1 MKKLKW
7 NSSLKNKITS
17 VIATV
22 AAVTATLT
30 TTVHANIASSK
41 IATGTVKLVSD
52 ATSWLLVIA
61 PSVSVLLIIY
71 YLIRKGMSDEMEH
84 KKWNSRIIVT
94 IVSCIGA
101 VVASVLINVL
111 VGYYK

>member
-1 MKKLKW
+1 MKLT
-7 NSSLKNKITS
+7 NSFKRRIKG
-17 VIATV
+17 IA
-22 AAVTATLT
+22 AAAAMAAASALT
-30 TTVHANIASSK
+30 TTAYADIAGSK
-41 IATGTVKLVSD
+41 IATGTAKLVSD

-84 KKWNSRIIVT
+84 KKWNSRIVVT

-111 VGYYK
+111 VGYYN

>member
-1 MKKLKW
+1 MKLT
-7 NSSLKNKITS
+7 NSFKNKIKS

>member
-1 MKKLKW
+1 MMKQ
-7 NSSLKNKITS
+7 NHSLREKFKKVIIT
-17 VIATV
+17 VMA
-22 AAVTATLT
+22 ATLT
-30 TTVHANIASSK
+30 LTQSVSADIAGSK

-84 KKWNSRIIVT
+84 KKWNSRIVVT

-111 VGYYK
+111 VGYYQ

>member
-1 MKKLKW
+1 MKLT
-7 NSSLKNKITS
+7 NSFKRKIKGKAAS
-17 VIATV
+17 VAV
-22 AAVTATLT
+22 AVSTLT
-30 TTVHANIASSK
+30 TTAYADIAGSK

-84 KKWNSRIIVT
+84 KKWNSRIVVT

-101 VVASVLINVL
+101 VVDSVLINVL
-111 VGYYK
+111 VGYYN

>member
-1 MKKLKW
+1 MKLT
-7 NSSLKNKITS
+7 NSFKRKIKG
-17 VIATV
+17 IAAAAMAV
-22 AAVTATLT
+22 ASALT
-30 TTVHANIASSK
+30 TTAYADIAGSK
-41 IATGTVKLVSD
+41 IATGTAKLVSD

-84 KKWNSRIIVT
+84 KKWNSRIVVT

-111 VGYYK
+111 VGYYN

>member
-1 MKKLKW
+1 MKLT
-7 NSSLKNKITS
+7 NSFKRKIKG
-17 VIATV
+17 IA
-22 AAVTATLT
+22 AAAMTAASALT
-30 TTVHANIASSK
+30 TTAYADIAGSK
-41 IATGTVKLVSD
+41 IATGTAKLVSD
-52 ATSWLLVIA
+52 AASWLLVIA

-84 KKWNSRIIVT
+84 KKWNSRIVVT

-111 VGYYK
+111 VGYYN

>member
-1 MKKLKW
+1 MKLT
-7 NSSLKNKITS
+7 NSFKRKIKG
-17 VIATV
+17 IA
-22 AAVTATLT
+22 AAMAAASALT
-30 TTVHANIASSK
+30 TTAYADIAESK
-41 IATGTVKLVSD
+41 IATGTAKLVSD

-84 KKWNSRIIVT
+84 KKWNSRIVVT

-111 VGYYK
+111 VGYYN

>member
-1 MKKLKW
+1 MKKQNLT
-7 NSSLKNKITS
+7 LMGKIKKVILTS
-17 VIATV
+17 M
-22 AAVTATLT
+22 AVMLTLT
-30 TTVHANIASSK
+30 QTVSADIAGSK
-41 IATGTVKLVSD
+41 IATGTVKLVAD

-84 KKWNSRIIVT
+84 KKWNSRIVVT

-111 VGYYK
+111 VGYYQ

>member
-1 MKKLKW
+1 MKLT
-7 NSSLKNKITS
+7 NSFKRKIKG
-17 VIATV
+17 IA
-22 AAVTATLT
+22 AAMAAASALT
-30 TTVHANIASSK
+30 TTAYADIAGSK
-41 IATGTVKLVSD
+41 IATGTAKLVSD

-84 KKWNSRIIVT
+84 KKWNSRIVVT

-111 VGYYK
+111 VGYYN

>member
-1 MKKLKW
+1 MKQNRSLREKLKKAI
-7 NSSLKNKITS
+7 L
-17 VIATV
+17 TV
-22 AAVTATLT
+22 SAVTLTLT
-30 TTVHANIASSK
+30 QSVSADIAGSK

-84 KKWNSRIIVT
+84 KKWNSRIVVT
-94 IVSCIGA
+94 IISCIGA

-111 VGYYK
+111 VGYYQ

>member
-1 MKKLKW
+1 MKLT
-7 NSSLKNKITS
+7 NSFKRKIKGM
-17 VIATV
+17 AAAV
-22 AAVTATLT
+22 AAVVSTLT
-30 TTVHANIASSK
+30 TTAYADIAGSK

-84 KKWNSRIIVT
+84 KKWNSRIVVT

-111 VGYYK
+111 VGYYN

>member
-1 MKKLKW
+1 MKQNRSLKEKLKKAI
-7 NSSLKNKITS
+7 L
-17 VIATV
+17 TV
-22 AAVTATLT
+22 TAVTLTLT
-30 TTVHANIASSK
+30 QSVSADIAGSK

-84 KKWNSRIIVT
+84 KKWNSRIVVT
-94 IVSCIGA
+94 IISCIGA

-111 VGYYK
+111 VGYYQ

>member
-1 MKKLKW
+1 MKQNRSLREKLKKAI
-7 NSSLKNKITS
+7 L
-17 VIATV
+17 TV
-22 AAVTATLT
+22 TAVTLTLT
-30 TTVHANIASSK
+30 QSVSADIAGSK

-84 KKWNSRIIVT
+84 KKWNSRIVVT
-94 IVSCIGA
+94 IISCIGA

-111 VGYYK
+111 VGYYQ

>member
-1 MKKLKW
+1 MKLT
-7 NSSLKNKITS
+7 NSFKRKIKG
-17 VIATV
+17 IA
-22 AAVTATLT
+22 AAVAVSTLT
-30 TTVHANIASSK
+30 TTAYADIAGSK

-84 KKWNSRIIVT
+84 SAATRCCT
-94 IVSCIGA
+94 I
-101 VVASVLINVL
+101 
-111 VGYYK
+111 

>member
-1 MKKLKW
+1 MKLT
-7 NSSLKNKITS
+7 NSFKRKIKGIAAS
-17 VIATV
+17 VAV
-22 AAVTATLT
+22 AVSTLT
-30 TTVHANIASSK
+30 TTAYADIAGSK

-52 ATSWLLVIA
+52 ATSWLLVT
-61 PSVSVLLIIY
+61 VLLIIY

-84 KKWNSRIIVT
+84 KKWNSRIVVT

-111 VGYYK
+111 VGYYN

>member
-1 MKKLKW
+1 MKLT
-7 NSSLKNKITS
+7 NSFKRKIKGIATS
-17 VIATV
+17 VAV
-22 AAVTATLT
+22 AVSALT
-30 TTVHANIASSK
+30 TTAYADIAGSK

-84 KKWNSRIIVT
+84 KKWNSRIVVT

-111 VGYYK
+111 VGYYN

>member
-1 MKKLKW
+1 MKLT
-7 NSSLKNKITS
+7 NSFKRRIKG
-17 VIATV
+17 IA
-22 AAVTATLT
+22 AAAAMAAASALT
-30 TTVHANIASSK
+30 TTAYADIAGSK

-84 KKWNSRIIVT
+84 KKWNSRIVVT
-94 IVSCIGA
+94 IVSCISA

-111 VGYYK
+111 VGYYN

>member
-1 MKKLKW
+1 MKLT
-7 NSSLKNKITS
+7 NSFKRKIKG
-17 VIATV
+17 IA
-22 AAVTATLT
+22 AAVAVAVYTLT
-30 TTVHANIASSK
+30 TTAYADIAGSK

-84 KKWNSRIIVT
+84 KKWNSRIVVT

-111 VGYYK
+111 VGYYN

>member
-1 MKKLKW
+1 MKKQNLTLRKKF
-7 NSSLKNKITS
+7 KNVMLT
-17 VIATV
+17 AM
-22 AAVTATLT
+22 AVMLTLT
-30 TTVHANIASSK
+30 QTVSADIAGSK
-41 IATGTVKLVSD
+41 IATGTVKLVAD

-84 KKWNSRIIVT
+84 KKWNSRIVVT

-111 VGYYK
+111 VGYYQ

>member
-1 MKKLKW
+1 MMKQ
-7 NSSLKNKITS
+7 NHSLREKFKK
-17 VIATV
+17 VILTV
-22 AAVTATLT
+22 MAVTLTLT
-30 TTVHANIASSK
+30 QSVSADIAGSK

-84 KKWNSRIIVT
+84 KKWNSRIVVT

-101 VVASVLINVL
+101 GVACGRINGW
-111 VGYYK
+111 VGDYQ